1 MILIQSS
8 AYVFYIVGSS
18 SILLLQ
24 GFETRGTRI
33 SARLAA
39 WSNLVDSISHA
50 GPLTAN
56 PLEGARV
63 LQVILSLYVVQG

>member
-1 MILIQSS
+1 MISS
-8 AYVFYIVGSS
+8 QHI
-18 SILLLQ
+18 LLQ

-56 PLEGARV
+56 PLEGRDYNTARV
-63 LQVILSLYVVQG
+63 LQVSAQ